1 MHLLLGRRSEGD
13 DLQEL
18 GNLGEKGFSQFL
30 LVPLSSHYLDTWHL
44 HLLDT
49 VTNLKLYLC
58 LLKLFVIQQC
68 SIEIY
73 GSNFPVVVA

>member
-1 MHLLLGRRSEGD
+1 MHLLLARSEGD

-30 LVPLSSHYLDTWHL
+30 LVPLSSYYLNTC

-49 VTNLKLYLC
+49 VTNLKLYLW
-58 LLKLFVIQQC
+58 LLKLFVTQQY
-68 SIEIY
+68 SIKIY